1 MGYNAEVTGGENLVS
16 DPSRTARRALLAGA
30 AVAMIGGGAR
40 AQPSDDSAQLLA
52 IMQRYAAGLRWGTAD
67 ALVALY
73 TADGVF
79 IRDDL
84 PAATGADAL
93 RAAYR
98 QVFATLKLDLAF
110 EIKETEVTGDMAWL
124 RATSKGRLLTIVTDA
139 PIVFLGGGAP
149 GAKPREG
156 YDFAV
161 IDLELDGA
169 GTGAGVFAPAAKV
182 KVMQG
187 VFVVDDYSGEILNL
201 TGVSRK

>member
-1 MGYNAEVTGGENLVS
+1 VS
-16 DPSRTARRALLAGA
+16 DIGRTSRRALLASA
-30 AVAMIGGGAR
+30 AVAMVGSAR

-73 TADGVF
+73 TSDGVF

-124 RATSKGRLLTIVTDA
+124 RATSKGRVRTLAT
-139 PIVFLGGGAP
+139 GAEATESFNDLVIFRRT
-149 GAKPREG
+149 GAGWKIRC
-156 YDFAV
+156 YMYNASK
-161 IDLELDGA
+161 GA
-169 GTGAGVFAPAAKV
+169 GTP
-182 KVMQG
+182 Q
-187 VFVVDDYSGEILNL
+187 
-201 TGVSRK
+201 